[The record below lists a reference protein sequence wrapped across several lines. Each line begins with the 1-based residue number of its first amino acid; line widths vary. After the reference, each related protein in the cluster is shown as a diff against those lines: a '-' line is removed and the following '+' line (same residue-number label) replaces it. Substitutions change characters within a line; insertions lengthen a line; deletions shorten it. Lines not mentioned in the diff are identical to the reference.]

1 MKSLYE
7 SILSSTHTG
16 KAGEALKVVEW
27 FKSTRIYESF
37 LKFGNQQRQSFFK
50 SAEVKATP
58 KGGYWIIDIDGNDGD
73 NSVSI
78 DTVGFFKSDTPNGS
92 GVLPYNIYC
101 VRVNGKPTNI
111 SYQQLKFKDSIDMV
125 QEVSKSVTFTGCAI
139 GKLDRLPKGCTEVI
153 VNYMHAISG
162 GYPTAI
168 KEIKD
173 IKLKK
178 FIQSN
183 TFNGGL
189 SCLLSNVK
197 NITVTDE
204 MYICDEMLGYY
215 SLDKGNSKFKPE
227 ASEMLTEFFK
237 NNKVDPKICKFI
249 PSDNNNTKSQ
259 SGNIH
264 FDEKANIWRFKG
276 DK

>member
-1 MKSLYE
+1 
-7 SILSSTHTG
+7 
-16 KAGEALKVVEW
+16 
-27 FKSTRIYESF
+27 
-37 LKFGNQQRQSFFK
+37 
-50 SAEVKATP
+50 
-58 KGGYWIIDIDGNDGD
+58 
-73 NSVSI
+73 
-78 DTVGFFKSDTPNGS
+78 
-92 GVLPYNIYC
+92 
-101 VRVNGKPTNI
+101 
-111 SYQQLKFKDSIDMV
+111 MV
-125 QEVSKSVTFTGCAI
+125 QEVSGSVTFTGCAI

-178 FIQSN
+178 LIQSN

-249 PSDNNNTKSQ
+249 PSVNNNTKSQ
-259 SGNIH
+259 SGTIH
-264 FDEKANIWRFKG
+264 FDEKANIWRFEG

>member
-7 SILSSTHTG
+7 SILGSTRTG
-16 KAGEALKVVEW
+16 KAGEAIKVVEW
-27 FKSTRIYESF
+27 FKSTLHYQSF
-37 LKFGNQQRQSFFK
+37 LKSGSRNYQSFFE
-50 SAEVKATP
+50 SADVKATP
-58 KGGYWIIDIDGNDGD
+58 KGAYWIIDMDGD
-73 NSVSI
+73 TSVSMDSI
-78 DTVGFFKSDTPNGS
+78 KFYKADTPNGS

-101 VRVNGKPTNI
+101 VRVNGKITNI
-111 SYQQLKFKDSIDMV
+111 SYNQLKFKDSIDMV
-125 QEVSKSVTFTGCAI
+125 QEVRESVTFTGCEI

-153 VNYMHAISG
+153 VNYMHAIGG
-162 GYPTAI
+162 GYPTSI

-178 FIQSN
+178 IIQSN
-183 TFNGGL
+183 IFRGGL
-189 SCLLSNVK
+189 SCMLSNIK
-197 NITVTDE
+197 NISVTDE

-237 NNKVDPKICKFI
+237 NNKVDPNICKFI
-249 PSDNNNTKSQ
+249 PSDNNNTKSE
-259 SGNIH
+259 SGTIR
-264 FDEKANIWRFKG
+264 FDEKTNIWRFKG